1 MQTQER
7 SDAPQ
12 ETAQRGTANL
22 LMERSRSVVVLVDY
36 QERLMPAIADSAA
49 VLARADLLG
58 QIAVL
63 LGVPV
68 VGTAQNPDRLGP
80 NPPPVAR
87 ACDAVLSKMSFGA
100 CGDGLLAYLADL
112 PAGAVSGSSSGQA
125 RDIVIAGCEAHVCL
139 LQTALGLLEAGHRVW
154 VAADASGSRRTS
166 DHALAMDRLR
176 QAGATVVSVEMV
188 AFEWLR
194 TCEDADF
201 RAASAL
207 IKAG

>member
-68 VGTAQNPDRLGP
+68 VGTAQNPNRLGP

-112 PAGAVSGSSSGQA
+112 PAGAVSGSSSGEAQ
-125 RDIVIAGCEAHVCL
+125 DIVIAGCEAHVCL